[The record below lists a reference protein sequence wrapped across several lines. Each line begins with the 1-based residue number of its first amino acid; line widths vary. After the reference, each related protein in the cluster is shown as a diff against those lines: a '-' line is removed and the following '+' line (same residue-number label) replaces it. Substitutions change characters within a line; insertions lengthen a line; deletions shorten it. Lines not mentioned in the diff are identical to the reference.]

1 MTASGPDSRGAI
13 MPLPS
18 SKSIRTAGAGPGG
31 GRVGTVERVLHV
43 ARRNVVLILLCL
55 ILVPAAA
62 LGASQLQQEQYTATA
77 SLLFRDP
84 GFDQTLFNAQA
95 IESNEDPERQAATNI
110 RLVSLEEVAERT
122 ARALNDPNITAKD
135 VSKAVEAAPAGPSD
149 LINVSATDPS
159 APFAARM
166 ANTFASQ
173 YIAFRRDADRA
184 KIRETQQLVQSRLD
198 ELSPEERLA
207 DEGQELE
214 QSARQ
219 LEILQSLQTGN
230 AELAQRARV
239 PDSPSSPKTK
249 RNIALGILLGI
260 VLAVGLTLLR
270 EQFDRRVR
278 DAEDVLDVLDLPVL
292 ASIPESRGVPRL
304 AAGDESSD
312 AAAGEAF
319 LMLRANL
326 QYFNVDEEIKTILV
340 TSAAPQEGKTTVSWN
355 LARAEARSGK
365 RVLFLEAD
373 LRRPTLA
380 RQIGTV
386 TARGGLALVLA
397 GVLDGGEATVNVQG
411 VDVIPAGPLPPNPA
425 ELMESQRMRDLLHWA
440 EQHYDRV
447 IVDTPPTS
455 VVADAIP
462 LVTAVHGVVVVVRL
476 GRSRRDSLQR
486 LWSQLSNTNAPVLG
500 VVLNGAAARR
510 SEYYYGQRP
519 GLFGDASD
527 QLAVEPVEA
536 DRPASAG
543 QRRAA
548 AGRRADSA

>member
-1 MTASGPDSRGAI
+1 

-18 SKSIRTAGAGPGG
+18 TMRNRSAGPGSEE
-31 GRVGTVERVLHV
+31 GRGGTVERVLHI
-43 ARRNVVLILLCL
+43 ARRNVGLILLCL
-55 ILVPAAA
+55 ILVPVAAFV
-62 LGASQLQQEQYTATA
+62 ASMLQQEKYTATA

-84 GFDQTLFNAQA
+84 GFDQTLFNSQA
-95 IESNEDPERQAATNI
+95 IESNEDPEREAATNV

-122 ARALNDPNITAKD
+122 ARVLNDPNITAKD
-135 VSKAVEAAPAGPSD
+135 VAESVEAEPAGPSD

-166 ANTFASQ
+166 ANVFASR
-173 YIAFRRDADRA
+173 YIEFRRDADRA

-198 ELSPEERLA
+198 GLTPEERLA

-230 AELAQRARV
+230 AELVQRARV

-260 VLAVGLTLLR
+260 VLAVALTLLR

-278 DAEDVLDVLDLPVL
+278 DAEDVRDVLDLPVL
-292 ASIPESRGVPRL
+292 ASIPESRGIPRL

-326 QYFNVDEEIKTILV
+326 QYFNVDEEIKTILI

-386 TARGGLALVLA
+386 TTRGGLTLVLA
-397 GVLDGGEATVNVQG
+397 GVLDGSEATMNVQG

-440 EQHYDRV
+440 EEHYDRV

-462 LVTAVHGVVVVVRL
+462 LVTVVHGVVVVVRI

-500 VVLNGAAARR
+500 IVLNGGPARR

-536 DRPASAG
+536 ERSSPTGS
-543 QRRAA
+543 RRAA